1 MTREK
6 ELELRVIQLEDWPP
20 EIPESER
27 RTAQGWRSRCL
38 ISEKKNSEYLTEIKT
53 LREELMELKLSMDGF

>member
-27 RTAQGWRSRCL
+27 R